1 MRPSNG
7 SCGSHTLLV
16 ALNSCSCCLPAR
28 PQVHSQQP
36 QAPAGRT
43 CELGG
48 HHILLAALHL
58 AGDLQQLGA
67 VRAKRAQVQA
77 CRGIGKG
84 GETVEG

>member
-1 MRPSNG
+1 MG
-7 SCGSHTLLV
+7 HVAATLCWLLSTHVV
-16 ALNSCSCCLPAR
+16 AACLLNHK
-28 PQVHSQQP
+28 VDSQQP
-36 QAPAGRT
+36 TSPQSPAGHT

-58 AGDLQQLGA
+58 TGDLQQLRA

-77 CRGIGKG
+77 CREKGKG